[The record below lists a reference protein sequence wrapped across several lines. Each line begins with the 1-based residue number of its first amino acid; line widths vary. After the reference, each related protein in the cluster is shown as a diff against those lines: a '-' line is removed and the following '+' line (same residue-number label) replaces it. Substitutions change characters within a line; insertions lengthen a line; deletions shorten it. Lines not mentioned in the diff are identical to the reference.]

1 MQIVTAWGKAK
12 TNKQQKKTLL
22 PWYKMKKFRAYTEWE
37 NIKDPN
43 GTSGRTLLS
52 ILGIQQ
58 GLHEY
63 PALTLRD
70 QVVLPNKA

>member
-1 MQIVTAWGKAK
+1 M
-12 TNKQQKKTLL
+12 N
-22 PWYKMKKFRAYTEWE
+22 KFRAHTEWE

-43 GTSGRTLLS
+43 GTSGRTLLN

-58 GLHEY
+58 GFHEY

-70 QVVLPNKA
+70 QVDSPNKA